1 MHASTQHS
9 SPRTALTHLHSDV
22 RPRARTQ
29 YTIISTRTRLLTRG
43 SAFMRPARPPWPAL
57 PARPRLLLP
66 LPLHSLFASARR
78 ARLRACCAASL
89 SSAARLLPSLFL
101 SFARGF
107 DARSQPPA
115 HEACVVAKLAR
126 AQSVDRESSQTVCR
140 VLTRHTPHPAFFAR
154 WHFFPSFRP
163 LSQLFLAVSLLC
175 FPVSQSHFLSLSD
188 LPRHVRASLC
198 FLCLRLLMCGCGCV
212 LILSSSLF
220 VFHLHADHSAHVD
233 APLEVSSMPFSICA
247 QRHYTL
253 VPASIC
259 FVSRIPLAPRLR
271 PRLRQP
277 AEAASPPPDLLVLCY
292 CLQLDVYACV

>member
-140 VLTRHTPHPAFFAR
+140 VLTRHTPTTPRFSPGGIFFL
-154 WHFFPSFRP
+154 HFDRSVSCFWLCRYFVFR
-163 LSQLFLAVSLLC
+163 S
-175 FPVSQSHFLSLSD
+175 
-188 LPRHVRASLC
+188 ASLIF
-198 FLCLRLLMCGCGCV
+198 FLCLICHDMCARRYA
-212 LILSSSLF
+212 SS
-220 VFHLHADHSAHVD
+220 VSA
-233 APLEVSSMPFSICA
+233 S
-247 QRHYTL
+247 
-253 VPASIC
+253 
-259 FVSRIPLAPRLR
+259 
-271 PRLRQP
+271 
-277 AEAASPPPDLLVLCY
+277 
-292 CLQLDVYACV
+292 